1 MLLLCFCIVEIRKE
15 KSMKKYWH
23 KLSLLQKNVLLTVLV
38 ILTLVGS
45 MGALSFNMFQSS
57 MMSIFER
64 QSFETGDAVLNQLD
78 LEIVKDVA
86 KNPTAQRV
94 KKEKLTE
101 QLDKAIKDM
110 KSVGQTY
117 VTGAKLNDKAEL
129 QIVDLDTKLANTV
142 SVKPGEYYEQPTYW
156 MKTYDKVIQTKQA
169 QMTEVYEDE
178 LGFWITIL
186 EPVTDENKNIIAIVA
201 ADLEASIIPLTKKN
215 FMIQGLLFIIISLT
229 IAITIQIFISRNSLS
244 PLKDLQEGL
253 RKVGEGD
260 LSIKLNERS
269 DDIGITN
276 TYFNNTIKK
285 FNSIIDKV
293 RQTAEQVSTF
303 SQELSVSTKENSIA
317 FKEIASAITGLNL
330 GAHSHE
336 YVVQKCLGIVQEME
350 SKMKEIKGDAKQVGN
365 ALEDMDQH
373 SVEGKDLIK
382 KIVNQMKRIKYTVQD
397 VSSSIY
403 ALEVRSKEIHEILT
417 VITTIS
423 NQTNSLALNAST
435 ESSCAGEMGEEFSGV
450 ADEVRIL
457 AERTEASAR
466 DIAKLIG
473 ETQAEA
479 ERAVRSI
486 QKSSKE
492 VESGITLVQSSGA
505 FFEKISE
512 SAQSVTNQIKA
523 NSSNSR
529 DVLENSQSI
538 VQAVNELSH
547 IANTYECSSSNVEI
561 SMKEQEM
568 YVQDIA
574 ELANSLNWISQELQE
589 LIGGFKIK

>member
-1 MLLLCFCIVEIRKE
+1 
-15 KSMKKYWH
+15 MKKYWH

-78 LEIVKDVA
+78 LEIVRDVA
-86 KNPTAQRV
+86 KDPTAQRV

-101 QLDKAIKDM
+101 QLNKSIKDM

-117 VTGAKLNDKAEL
+117 VTGAKLNEKAEL
-129 QIVDLDTKLANTV
+129 QIVALDTELANTV

-178 LGFWITIL
+178 LGFWVTIL

-276 TYFNNTIKK
+276 IYFNNTIKK
-285 FNSIIDKV
+285 FNKIIDKV
-293 RQTAEQVSTF
+293 RETAEQVSTS

-350 SKMKEIKGDAKQVGN
+350 SKMKEIKGAAKQVGN
-365 ALEDMDQH
+365 ALEDMEQH

-382 KIVNQMKRIKYTVQD
+382 QIVNQMKRIQDTVQD
-397 VSSSIY
+397 VPSSIY
-403 ALEVRSKEIHEILT
+403 AFEARSKEIHEILT

-486 QKSSKE
+486 QKSLKE
-492 VESGITLVQSSGA
+492 VEVGITLVQSSGA

-523 NSSNSR
+523 TSNHSSEILTDN
-529 DVLENSQSI
+529 QTI
-538 VQAVNELSH
+538 VQFINELSH
-547 IANTYECSSSNVEI
+547 IANTYVNSSSNVET
-561 SMKEQEM
+561 SMKEQEL

-574 ELANSLNWISQELQE
+574 ELANSLNWLSQELQG
-589 LIGGFKIK
+589 LIGEFKSK

>member
-1 MLLLCFCIVEIRKE
+1 
-15 KSMKKYWH
+15 MKKYWH

-45 MGALSFNMFQSS
+45 MGALSFNMFQNS

-78 LEIVKDVA
+78 LEIVRDVA
-86 KNPTAQRV
+86 KDPTAQRV

-101 QLDKAIKDM
+101 QLDKSIKDM

-117 VTGAKLNDKAEL
+117 VTGAKLNDKAKL
-129 QIVDLDTKLANTV
+129 QIVALDTQLANTV

-178 LGFWITIL
+178 LGFWVTIL

-276 TYFNNTIKK
+276 IYFNNTIKK
-285 FNSIIDKV
+285 FNRIIDKV
-293 RQTAEQVSTF
+293 RQTAEQVLTS
-303 SQELSVSTKENSIA
+303 SQELSVSTKENSVA

-336 YVVQKCLGIVQEME
+336 YVVQKCLEIVQEME
-350 SKMKEIKGDAKQVGN
+350 SKMKEIKGAAKQVGN
-365 ALEDMDQH
+365 ALEDMEQH
-373 SVEGKDLIK
+373 SVEGKGLIK
-382 KIVNQMKRIKYTVQD
+382 QIVNQMKRNRDRVQE

-403 ALEVRSKEIHEILT
+403 ALELRSKEIHEILT

-492 VESGITLVQSSGA
+492 VEVGITLVQSSGA

-523 NSSNSR
+523 TSNHSSDILKDN
-529 DVLENSQSI
+529 QTI
-538 VQAVNELSH
+538 VQFVNELSH
-547 IANTYECSSSNVEI
+547 IANTYVNSSSNVET
-561 SMKEQEM
+561 SMKEQEL

-574 ELANSLNWISQELQE
+574 ELANSLNWLSQELQG
-589 LIGGFKIK
+589 LIGEFKSN

>member
-1 MLLLCFCIVEIRKE
+1 
-15 KSMKKYWH
+15 MKKYWH

-45 MGALSFNMFQSS
+45 MGALSFNMFQNS

-78 LEIVKDVA
+78 LEIVRDVA
-86 KNPTAQRV
+86 KDPTAQRV

-101 QLDKAIKDM
+101 QLDKSIKDM

-117 VTGAKLNDKAEL
+117 VTGAKLSEKAEL
-129 QIVDLDTKLANTV
+129 QIVALDTELANTV

-178 LGFWITIL
+178 LGFWVTIL

-201 ADLEASIIPLTKKN
+201 ADLEASIIPLTKKQ

-229 IAITIQIFISRNSLS
+229 IAITIQIFISRSSLS

-276 TYFNNTIKK
+276 IYFNNTIKK

-293 RQTAEQVSTF
+293 RQTAEQVSTS

-317 FKEIASAITGLNL
+317 FKEIASTITGLNL

-350 SKMKEIKGDAKQVGN
+350 SKMKEIKGAAKQVGN

-382 KIVNQMKRIKYTVQD
+382 QIVNQMKRIKDTVQD

-417 VITTIS
+417 VVTTIS

-479 ERAVRSI
+479 ERAVKSI

-523 NSSNSR
+523 NSNNSS
-529 DVLENSQSI
+529 DILKDNQTI
-538 VQAVNELSH
+538 VQFVNELSH
-547 IANTYECSSSNVEI
+547 IANTYVNSSSNVET
-561 SMKEQEM
+561 SMKEQEL

-574 ELANSLNWISQELQE
+574 ELANSLNWLSQELQG
-589 LIGGFKIK
+589 LIGEFKSK

>member
-1 MLLLCFCIVEIRKE
+1 
-15 KSMKKYWH
+15 MKKYWH

-45 MGALSFNMFQSS
+45 MGALSFNMFQNS

-78 LEIVKDVA
+78 LEIVRDVA
-86 KNPTAQRV
+86 KDPTAQRV

-101 QLDKAIKDM
+101 QLDKSIKDM

-117 VTGAKLNDKAEL
+117 VTGAKLNEKAEL
-129 QIVDLDTKLANTV
+129 QIVALDTELANTV

-178 LGFWITIL
+178 LGFWVTIL

-276 TYFNNTIKK
+276 IYFNNTIKK
-285 FNSIIDKV
+285 FNRIIDKV
-293 RQTAEQVSTF
+293 RQTAEQVLTS

-350 SKMKEIKGDAKQVGN
+350 SKMKEIKGAAKQVGN
-365 ALEDMDQH
+365 ALEDMEQH

-382 KIVNQMKRIKYTVQD
+382 QIVNQMKRIQDTVQD

-403 ALEVRSKEIHEILT
+403 AFEARSKEIHEILT

-492 VESGITLVQSSGA
+492 VELGITLVQSSGA

-523 NSSNSR
+523 TSNHSSDILKN
-529 DVLENSQSI
+529 NQTI
-538 VQAVNELSH
+538 VQFINELSH
-547 IANTYECSSSNVEI
+547 IANTYVNSSSNVET
-561 SMKEQEM
+561 SMKEQEL

-574 ELANSLNWISQELQE
+574 ELANSLNWLSQELQG
-589 LIGGFKIK
+589 LIGEFKNK

>member
-1 MLLLCFCIVEIRKE
+1 ME
-15 KSMKKYWH
+15 KYWH

-45 MGALSFNMFQSS
+45 MGALSFNMFQNS

-78 LEIVKDVA
+78 LEIVRDVA
-86 KNPTAQRV
+86 KDPTAQRV

-101 QLDKAIKDM
+101 QLDKSIKDM

-129 QIVDLDTKLANTV
+129 QIVALDTQLANTV
-142 SVKPGEYYEQPTYW
+142 SVKPGEYHEQPTYW
-156 MKTYDKVIQTKQA
+156 MKTYDKVMKTKQA

-178 LGFWITIL
+178 LGFWVTIL

-201 ADLEASIIPLTKKN
+201 ADLEASVIPLTKKD

-253 RKVGEGD
+253 REVGEGD

-276 TYFNNTIKK
+276 IYFNNTIKK
-285 FNSIIDKV
+285 FNRIIDKV
-293 RQTAEQVSTF
+293 RQTAEQVSTS

-336 YVVQKCLGIVQEME
+336 YVVQKCLGIVQKME
-350 SKMKEIKGDAKQVGN
+350 SKMQEIKGTAKQVGN
-365 ALEDMDQH
+365 DLEDMEQH

-382 KIVNQMKRIKYTVQD
+382 QIVNQMKRIKDTVQD

-403 ALEVRSKEIHEILT
+403 ALEARSKEIHEILT

-435 ESSCAGEMGEEFSGV
+435 EPSCAGEMGEEFSCV
-450 ADEVRIL
+450 AEEVRIL

-512 SAQSVTNQIKA
+512 SAQSVTNQIKVTS
-523 NSSNSR
+523 NHSSDILKDN
-529 DVLENSQSI
+529 QTI
-538 VQAVNELSH
+538 VQFVNELSH
-547 IANTYECSSSNVEI
+547 IANTYVNSSSNVKI
-561 SMKEQEM
+561 SMKEQEL

-574 ELANSLNWISQELQE
+574 ELANSLKWLSQELQE
-589 LIGGFKIK
+589 LIGGFKSK

>member
-1 MLLLCFCIVEIRKE
+1 
-15 KSMKKYWH
+15 MKKYWH

-45 MGALSFNMFQSS
+45 IGALSFNMFQSS
-57 MMSIFER
+57 IMSIFER

-86 KNPTAQRV
+86 KDPTAQRE

-117 VTGAKLNDKAEL
+117 VTGAKLNNKAEL
-129 QIVDLDTKLANTV
+129 QIVALDTKLANTV

-156 MKTYDKVIQTKQA
+156 MKAYDKVIQTKQA

-178 LGFWITIL
+178 LGFWVTIL

-201 ADLEASIIPLTKKN
+201 ADLDASIIPLTKKQ

-276 TYFNNTIKK
+276 IYFNNTIKK

-293 RQTAEQVSTF
+293 RQTAEQVSTS

-317 FKEIASAITGLNL
+317 FKEIASTITGLNL

-350 SKMKEIKGDAKQVGN
+350 SKMKEIKGAAKQVGN

-382 KIVNQMKRIKYTVQD
+382 QIVNQMKRIKDTVQD

-417 VITTIS
+417 VVTTIS

-479 ERAVRSI
+479 ERAVKSI

-492 VESGITLVQSSGA
+492 VESGITLVQNSGA

-523 NSSNSR
+523 NSNNSS
-529 DVLENSQSI
+529 DILKDNQTI
-538 VQAVNELSH
+538 VQFVNELSH
-547 IANTYECSSSNVEI
+547 IANTYVNSGSNVET
-561 SMKEQEM
+561 SMKEQEL

-574 ELANSLNWISQELQE
+574 ELANSLNWLSQELQG
-589 LIGGFKIK
+589 LIGEFKSK

>member
-1 MLLLCFCIVEIRKE
+1 
-15 KSMKKYWH
+15 MKKYWH

-45 MGALSFNMFQSS
+45 MGLLSFNMFQNS

-64 QSFETGDAVLNQLD
+64 QSFETGETIINQLD
-78 LEIVKDVA
+78 LEIVRDVA
-86 KNPTAQRV
+86 KDPTAQRV

-101 QLDKAIKDM
+101 QLDKSIKDM

-129 QIVDLDTKLANTV
+129 QIVALDTQLANTV

-178 LGFWITIL
+178 LGFWVTIL

-201 ADLEASIIPLTKKN
+201 ADLEASIIPLTKKH
-215 FMIQGLLFIIISLT
+215 FMIQGLLFIVISLT

-276 TYFNNTIKK
+276 IYFNNTIKK
-285 FNSIIDKV
+285 FNRIIDKV
-293 RQTAEQVSTF
+293 RRTAEQVSTS

-336 YVVQKCLGIVQEME
+336 YVVQKCLEIIQEME
-350 SKMKEIKGDAKQVGN
+350 SKMKEIKGAAKQVGN
-365 ALEDMDQH
+365 ALEDMEQH

-382 KIVNQMKRIKYTVQD
+382 QIVNQMKRIQDTVQD
-397 VSSSIY
+397 VPSSIY
-403 ALEVRSKEIHEILT
+403 AFEARSKEIYEILT

-435 ESSCAGEMGEEFSGV
+435 ESLCAGEMGEEISGV

-473 ETQAEA
+473 ETQGEA

-492 VESGITLVQSSGA
+492 VELGITLVQSSGA

-512 SAQSVTNQIKA
+512 SVQSVTNQIKA
-523 NSSNSR
+523 TSNHSSDILKN
-529 DVLENSQSI
+529 NQTI
-538 VQAVNELSH
+538 VQFINELSH
-547 IANTYECSSSNVEI
+547 IANTYVNSSSNVET
-561 SMKEQEM
+561 SMKEQEL

-574 ELANSLNWISQELQE
+574 ELANSLNWLSQELQGV
-589 LIGGFKIK
+589 IGEFKNK

>member
-1 MLLLCFCIVEIRKE
+1 
-15 KSMKKYWH
+15 MKKYWH

-45 MGALSFNMFQSS
+45 MGALSFNMFQNS

-78 LEIVKDVA
+78 LEIVRDLAKD
-86 KNPTAQRV
+86 PTAQRV

-101 QLDKAIKDM
+101 QLDKSIKDM

-117 VTGAKLNDKAEL
+117 VIGAKLNDKAEL
-129 QIVDLDTKLANTV
+129 QIVALDTELANTV

-178 LGFWITIL
+178 LGFWVTIL

-276 TYFNNTIKK
+276 SYFNNTIKK
-285 FNSIIDKV
+285 FNRIIDKV
-293 RQTAEQVSTF
+293 RQTAEQVLTS

-350 SKMKEIKGDAKQVGN
+350 SKMKEIKGAAKQVGN
-365 ALEDMDQH
+365 TLEDMEQH

-382 KIVNQMKRIKYTVQD
+382 QIVNQMKRIQDTVQD
-397 VSSSIY
+397 VPSSIY
-403 ALEVRSKEIHEILT
+403 AFEARSKEIHEILT

-450 ADEVRIL
+450 ADEVSIL

-492 VESGITLVQSSGA
+492 VELGITLVQSSGA

-523 NSSNSR
+523 TSNHSSDILKDN
-529 DVLENSQSI
+529 QTI
-538 VQAVNELSH
+538 VHFINELSH
-547 IANTYECSSSNVEI
+547 IANTYVNSSSNVET
-561 SMKEQEM
+561 SMKEQEL
-568 YVQDIA
+568 YVQEIA
-574 ELANSLNWISQELQE
+574 ELANSLNWLSQELQG
-589 LIGGFKIK
+589 LIGEFKSK

>member
-1 MLLLCFCIVEIRKE
+1 
-15 KSMKKYWH
+15 MKKYWH

>member
-1 MLLLCFCIVEIRKE
+1 
-15 KSMKKYWH
+15 MKKYWH

-45 MGALSFNMFQSS
+45 MGALSFNMFQNS

-78 LEIVKDVA
+78 LEIVRDVA
-86 KNPTAQRV
+86 KDSTAQRV

-101 QLDKAIKDM
+101 QLNKSIKDM

-117 VTGAKLNDKAEL
+117 VTGAKLNEKAEL
-129 QIVDLDTKLANTV
+129 QIVALDTELANTV

-178 LGFWITIL
+178 LGFWVTIL

-276 TYFNNTIKK
+276 IYFNNTIKK
-285 FNSIIDKV
+285 FNKIIDKV
-293 RQTAEQVSTF
+293 RETAEQVSTS

-350 SKMKEIKGDAKQVGN
+350 SKMKEIKGAAKQVGN
-365 ALEDMDQH
+365 ALEDMEQH

-382 KIVNQMKRIKYTVQD
+382 QIVNQMKRIQDTVQD

-403 ALEVRSKEIHEILT
+403 AFEARSKEIHEILT

-457 AERTEASAR
+457 AKRTEASAR

-492 VESGITLVQSSGA
+492 VELGITLVQSSGA
-505 FFEKISE
+505 FFEKILE

-523 NSSNSR
+523 TSNHSSDILKN
-529 DVLENSQSI
+529 NQTI
-538 VQAVNELSH
+538 VHFINELSN
-547 IANTYECSSSNVEI
+547 IANTYVNSSSNVET
-561 SMKEQEM
+561 SMKEQEL

-574 ELANSLNWISQELQE
+574 ELANSLNWLSQELQG
-589 LIGGFKIK
+589 LIGEFKNK

>member
-1 MLLLCFCIVEIRKE
+1 
-15 KSMKKYWH
+15 MKKYWH

-86 KNPTAQRV
+86 KDPTAQRV

-129 QIVDLDTKLANTV
+129 QIVALDTKLANTV
-142 SVKPGEYYEQPTYW
+142 SVKPGEDYEQPTYW

-178 LGFWITIL
+178 LGFWVTIL

-201 ADLEASIIPLTKKN
+201 ADLDASIIPLTKKQ

-276 TYFNNTIKK
+276 IYFNNTIKK

-293 RQTAEQVSTF
+293 RQTAEQVSTS

-350 SKMKEIKGDAKQVGN
+350 SKMKEIKGAAKQVGN

-382 KIVNQMKRIKYTVQD
+382 QIMNQMKRIKDTVQD

-403 ALEVRSKEIHEILT
+403 AVEVRSKEIHEILT

-523 NSSNSR
+523 NSNNSR

-538 VQAVNELSH
+538 VQIVNELSH

-574 ELANSLNWISQELQE
+574 ELANSLNWLSQELQE
-589 LIGGFKIK
+589 LIRGFKIK

>member
-1 MLLLCFCIVEIRKE
+1 
-15 KSMKKYWH
+15 MKKYWH

-45 MGALSFNMFQSS
+45 MGALSFNMFQNS

-78 LEIVKDVA
+78 LEIVRDVA
-86 KNPTAQRV
+86 KDPTAQRV

-101 QLDKAIKDM
+101 QLDKSIKDM

-117 VTGAKLNDKAEL
+117 VTGAKLNEKAEL
-129 QIVDLDTKLANTV
+129 QIVALDTELANTV

-178 LGFWITIL
+178 LGFWVTIL

-201 ADLEASIIPLTKKN
+201 ADLEASVIPLTKKD

-276 TYFNNTIKK
+276 IYFNNTIKK
-285 FNSIIDKV
+285 FNRIIDKV
-293 RQTAEQVSTF
+293 RQTAEQVSTS

-336 YVVQKCLGIVQEME
+336 YVVQKCLGIVQKME
-350 SKMKEIKGDAKQVGN
+350 SKMQEIKGAAKQVGN
-365 ALEDMDQH
+365 DLEDMEQH

-382 KIVNQMKRIKYTVQD
+382 QIVNQMKRIKDTVQD

-403 ALEVRSKEIHEILT
+403 ALEARSKEIHEILT

-435 ESSCAGEMGEEFSGV
+435 EPSCAGEMGEEFSCV
-450 ADEVRIL
+450 AEEVRIL

-466 DIAKLIG
+466 DIAKLIS

-512 SAQSVTNQIKA
+512 SAQSVTNQIQVTS
-523 NSSNSR
+523 NHSSDILKDN
-529 DVLENSQSI
+529 QTI
-538 VQAVNELSH
+538 VQFVNELSH
-547 IANTYECSSSNVEI
+547 IANTYVNSSSNVET
-561 SMKEQEM
+561 SMKEQEQ

-574 ELANSLNWISQELQE
+574 ELANSLKWLSQELQE
-589 LIGGFKIK
+589 LIGGFKSK

>member
-1 MLLLCFCIVEIRKE
+1 
-15 KSMKKYWH
+15 MKKYWH

-78 LEIVKDVA
+78 LEMVRDVA
-86 KNPTAQRV
+86 KDPTAQRV

-178 LGFWITIL
+178 LGFWVTIL

-276 TYFNNTIKK
+276 IYFNNTIKK
-285 FNSIIDKV
+285 FNRIIDKV
-293 RQTAEQVSTF
+293 RQTAEQVSTS

-317 FKEIASAITGLNL
+317 FKELASAITGLNL

-350 SKMKEIKGDAKQVGN
+350 SKMKEIKGVAKQVGN
-365 ALEDMDQH
+365 ALEDMEQH

-382 KIVNQMKRIKYTVQD
+382 QIVNQMKRIQDTVQD

-403 ALEVRSKEIHEILT
+403 AFEARSKEIHEILT

-457 AERTEASAR
+457 AKRTEASAR

-486 QKSSKE
+486 QESSKE
-492 VESGITLVQSSGA
+492 VELGITLVQSSGA

-523 NSSNSR
+523 TSNHSSDILKN
-529 DVLENSQSI
+529 NQTI
-538 VQAVNELSH
+538 VHFINELSN
-547 IANTYECSSSNVEI
+547 IANTYVNSSSNVET
-561 SMKEQEM
+561 SMKEQEL

-574 ELANSLNWISQELQE
+574 ELANSLNWLSQELQG
-589 LIGGFKIK
+589 LIGEFKNK

>member
-1 MLLLCFCIVEIRKE
+1 
-15 KSMKKYWH
+15 MKKYWH

-78 LEIVKDVA
+78 LEIVRDVA
-86 KNPTAQRV
+86 KDPTAQRV

-101 QLDKAIKDM
+101 QLNKSIKDM

-117 VTGAKLNDKAEL
+117 VTGAKLNEKAEL
-129 QIVDLDTKLANTV
+129 QIVALDTELANTV

-178 LGFWITIL
+178 LGFWVTIL

-260 LSIKLNERS
+260 LSIKLNGRS

-276 TYFNNTIKK
+276 IYFNNTIKK
-285 FNSIIDKV
+285 FNKIIDKV
-293 RQTAEQVSTF
+293 RETAEQVSTS

-350 SKMKEIKGDAKQVGN
+350 SKMKEIKGAAKQVGN
-365 ALEDMDQH
+365 ALEDMEQH

-382 KIVNQMKRIKYTVQD
+382 QIVNQMKRIQDTVQD
-397 VSSSIY
+397 VPSSIY
-403 ALEVRSKEIHEILT
+403 AFEARSKEIHEILT

-486 QKSSKE
+486 QKSLKE
-492 VESGITLVQSSGA
+492 VEVGITLVQSSGA

-523 NSSNSR
+523 TSNHSSEILTDN
-529 DVLENSQSI
+529 QTI
-538 VQAVNELSH
+538 VQFINELSH
-547 IANTYECSSSNVEI
+547 IANTYVNSSSNVET
-561 SMKEQEM
+561 SMKEQEL

-574 ELANSLNWISQELQE
+574 ELANSLNWLSQELQG
-589 LIGGFKIK
+589 LIGEFKSK

>member
-1 MLLLCFCIVEIRKE
+1 
-15 KSMKKYWH
+15 MKKYWH

-45 MGALSFNMFQSS
+45 MGALSFNMFENS

-78 LEIVKDVA
+78 LEMVRDVA
-86 KNPTAQRV
+86 KDPTAQRV

-178 LGFWITIL
+178 LGFWVTIL

-276 TYFNNTIKK
+276 IYFNNTIKK
-285 FNSIIDKV
+285 FNRIIDKV
-293 RQTAEQVSTF
+293 RQTAEQVSTS

-317 FKEIASAITGLNL
+317 FKELASAITGLNL

-350 SKMKEIKGDAKQVGN
+350 SKMKEIKGVAKQVGN
-365 ALEDMDQH
+365 ALEDMEQH

-382 KIVNQMKRIKYTVQD
+382 QIVNQMKRIQDTVQD

-403 ALEVRSKEIHEILT
+403 AFEARSKEIHEILT

-457 AERTEASAR
+457 AKRTEASAR

-486 QKSSKE
+486 QESSKE
-492 VESGITLVQSSGA
+492 VELGITLVQSSGA

-523 NSSNSR
+523 TSNHSSDILKN
-529 DVLENSQSI
+529 NQTI
-538 VQAVNELSH
+538 VHFINELSN
-547 IANTYECSSSNVEI
+547 IANTYVNSSSNVET
-561 SMKEQEM
+561 SMKEQEL

-574 ELANSLNWISQELQE
+574 ELANSLNWLSQELQG
-589 LIGGFKIK
+589 LIGEFKNK

>member
-1 MLLLCFCIVEIRKE
+1 
-15 KSMKKYWH
+15 MKKYWH

-45 MGALSFNMFQSS
+45 MGALSFNMFQNS

-64 QSFETGDAVLNQLD
+64 QSFETGETIINQLD
-78 LEIVKDVA
+78 LEIVRDVA
-86 KNPTAQRV
+86 KDPTAQRV

-101 QLDKAIKDM
+101 QLDKSIKDM

-129 QIVDLDTKLANTV
+129 QIVALDTQLANTV

-156 MKTYDKVIQTKQA
+156 MKTYDKVMKTKQA

-178 LGFWITIL
+178 LGFWVTIL

-276 TYFNNTIKK
+276 SYFNNTIKK
-285 FNSIIDKV
+285 FNRIIDKV
-293 RQTAEQVSTF
+293 RQTAEQVLTS
-303 SQELSVSTKENSIA
+303 SHELSVSTKENSIA

-350 SKMKEIKGDAKQVGN
+350 SKMKEIKGAAKQVGN
-365 ALEDMDQH
+365 ALEDMEQH

-382 KIVNQMKRIKYTVQD
+382 QIVNQMKRIQDTVQD
-397 VSSSIY
+397 IPSSIY
-403 ALEVRSKEIHEILT
+403 ALEARSKEIHEILT
-417 VITTIS
+417 AITTIS

-450 ADEVRIL
+450 ADEVSIL

-492 VESGITLVQSSGA
+492 VELGISLVQSSGA

-523 NSSNSR
+523 TSNHSSDILKDN
-529 DVLENSQSI
+529 QTI
-538 VQAVNELSH
+538 VHFINELSH
-547 IANTYECSSSNVEI
+547 IANTYVNSSSNVET
-561 SMKEQEM
+561 SMKEQEL
-568 YVQDIA
+568 YVQEIA
-574 ELANSLNWISQELQE
+574 ELANSLNWLSQELQG
-589 LIGGFKIK
+589 LIGEFKSK

>member
-1 MLLLCFCIVEIRKE
+1 
-15 KSMKKYWH
+15 MKKYWH

-45 MGALSFNMFQSS
+45 MGALSFNMFQNS

-78 LEIVKDVA
+78 LEIVRDLAKDL
-86 KNPTAQRV
+86 TAQRV
-94 KKEKLTE
+94 KKEKLTG
-101 QLDKAIKDM
+101 QLDKSIKDM

-129 QIVDLDTKLANTV
+129 QIVALDTQLANTV

-156 MKTYDKVIQTKQA
+156 MKTYDKVMKTKQA

-178 LGFWITIL
+178 LGFWVTIL

-201 ADLEASIIPLTKKN
+201 ADLDASIIPLTKKQ

-276 TYFNNTIKK
+276 IYFNNTIKK

-293 RQTAEQVSTF
+293 RQTAEQVSTS

-336 YVVQKCLGIVQEME
+336 YVVQKCLGIVQEIE
-350 SKMKEIKGDAKQVGN
+350 SKMKEIKGAAKQVGN

-382 KIVNQMKRIKYTVQD
+382 QIVNQMKRIKDTVQD
-397 VSSSIY
+397 VPSSIY
-403 ALEVRSKEIHEILT
+403 AFEARSKEIHEILT

-492 VESGITLVQSSGA
+492 VELGITLVQSSGA

-523 NSSNSR
+523 TSNHSSDILKDN
-529 DVLENSQSI
+529 QTI
-538 VQAVNELSH
+538 VQFINELSH
-547 IANTYECSSSNVEI
+547 IANTYVNSSSNVET
-561 SMKEQEM
+561 SMKEQEL

-574 ELANSLNWISQELQE
+574 ELANSLNWLSQELQG
-589 LIGGFKIK
+589 LIGEFKSK

>member
-1 MLLLCFCIVEIRKE
+1 
-15 KSMKKYWH
+15 MKKYWH

-86 KNPTAQRV
+86 KDPTAQRV

-129 QIVDLDTKLANTV
+129 QIVALDTKLANTV
-142 SVKPGEYYEQPTYW
+142 SVKPGEDYEQPTYW

-178 LGFWITIL
+178 LGFWVTIL

-201 ADLEASIIPLTKKN
+201 ADLDASIIPLTKKQ

-276 TYFNNTIKK
+276 IYFNNTIKK

-293 RQTAEQVSTF
+293 RQTAEQVSTS

-350 SKMKEIKGDAKQVGN
+350 SKMKEIKGAAKQVGN
-365 ALEDMDQH
+365 ALEDMDRH

-382 KIVNQMKRIKYTVQD
+382 QIVNQMKRIKDTVQD

-403 ALEVRSKEIHEILT
+403 AVEVRSKEIHEILT

-523 NSSNSR
+523 NSSNLR

-538 VQAVNELSH
+538 VQIVNELSH

-574 ELANSLNWISQELQE
+574 EMANSLKWLSQELQE

>member
-1 MLLLCFCIVEIRKE
+1 
-15 KSMKKYWH
+15 
-23 KLSLLQKNVLLTVLV
+23 
-38 ILTLVGS
+38 
-45 MGALSFNMFQSS
+45 MFQNS

-78 LEIVKDVA
+78 LEIVRDVA
-86 KNPTAQRV
+86 KDPTAQRV

-101 QLDKAIKDM
+101 QLDKSIKDM

-117 VTGAKLNDKAEL
+117 VTGAKLNEKAEL
-129 QIVDLDTKLANTV
+129 QIVALDTELANTV

-178 LGFWITIL
+178 LGFWVTIL

-276 TYFNNTIKK
+276 IYFNNTIKK
-285 FNSIIDKV
+285 FNRIIDKV
-293 RQTAEQVSTF
+293 RQTAEQVLTS

-350 SKMKEIKGDAKQVGN
+350 SKMKEIKGAAKQVGN
-365 ALEDMDQH
+365 ALEDMEQH

-382 KIVNQMKRIKYTVQD
+382 QIMNQMKRIQDTVQD

-403 ALEVRSKEIHEILT
+403 AFEARSKEIHEILT

-457 AERTEASAR
+457 AKRTEASAR

-492 VESGITLVQSSGA
+492 VELGITLVQSSGA

-523 NSSNSR
+523 TSNHSSDILKN
-529 DVLENSQSI
+529 NQTI
-538 VQAVNELSH
+538 VQFINELSH
-547 IANTYECSSSNVEI
+547 IANTYVNSSSNVET
-561 SMKEQEM
+561 SMKEQEL

-574 ELANSLNWISQELQE
+574 ELANSLNWLSQELQG
-589 LIGGFKIK
+589 LIGEFKNK

>member
-1 MLLLCFCIVEIRKE
+1 
-15 KSMKKYWH
+15 MKKYWH

-38 ILTLVGS
+38 ILTLVVS
-45 MGALSFNMFQSS
+45 MGALSFNMFQNS

-78 LEIVKDVA
+78 LEIVRDVA
-86 KNPTAQRV
+86 KDPTAQRV

-101 QLDKAIKDM
+101 QLNKSIKDM

-117 VTGAKLNDKAEL
+117 VTGAKLNEKAEL
-129 QIVDLDTKLANTV
+129 QIVALDTELANTV

-178 LGFWITIL
+178 LGFWVTIL

-276 TYFNNTIKK
+276 IYFNNTIKK
-285 FNSIIDKV
+285 FNKILDKV
-293 RQTAEQVSTF
+293 RETAEQVSTS

-350 SKMKEIKGDAKQVGN
+350 SKMKAIKGAAKQVGN
-365 ALEDMDQH
+365 ALEDMEQH

-382 KIVNQMKRIKYTVQD
+382 QIMNQMKRIQDTVQD

-403 ALEVRSKEIHEILT
+403 AFEARSKEIHEILT

-435 ESSCAGEMGEEFSGV
+435 ESSCAGEMGEEFLGV
-450 ADEVRIL
+450 ADEVHIL

-492 VESGITLVQSSGA
+492 VEVGITLVQSSGA

-523 NSSNSR
+523 TSNHSSEILTDN
-529 DVLENSQSI
+529 QTI
-538 VQAVNELSH
+538 VQFINELSH
-547 IANTYECSSSNVEI
+547 IANTYVNSSSNVET
-561 SMKEQEM
+561 SMKEQEL

-574 ELANSLNWISQELQE
+574 ELANSLNWLSQELQG
-589 LIGGFKIK
+589 LIGEFKSK

>member
-1 MLLLCFCIVEIRKE
+1 
-15 KSMKKYWH
+15 MKKYWH

-45 MGALSFNMFQSS
+45 MGALSFNMFQNS

-78 LEIVKDVA
+78 LEMVRDVA
-86 KNPTAQRV
+86 KDPTAQRV

-101 QLDKAIKDM
+101 QLDKSIKDM

-129 QIVDLDTKLANTV
+129 QIVALDTELANTV

-178 LGFWITIL
+178 LGFWVTIL

-276 TYFNNTIKK
+276 IYFNNTIKK
-285 FNSIIDKV
+285 FNKIIDKV
-293 RQTAEQVSTF
+293 RETAEQVSTS

-317 FKEIASAITGLNL
+317 FKEIANAITGLNL

-350 SKMKEIKGDAKQVGN
+350 SKMKEIKGAAKQVGN
-365 ALEDMDQH
+365 ALEDMEQH

-382 KIVNQMKRIKYTVQD
+382 QIVNQMKRIQDTVQD

-403 ALEVRSKEIHEILT
+403 AFEARSKEIHEILT

-457 AERTEASAR
+457 AKRTEASAR

-492 VESGITLVQSSGA
+492 VELGITLVQSSGA
-505 FFEKISE
+505 FFEKILE

-523 NSSNSR
+523 TSNHSSDILKN
-529 DVLENSQSI
+529 NQTI
-538 VQAVNELSH
+538 VHFINELSN
-547 IANTYECSSSNVEI
+547 IANTYVNSSSNVET
-561 SMKEQEM
+561 SMKEQEL

-574 ELANSLNWISQELQE
+574 ELANSLNWLSQELQG
-589 LIGGFKIK
+589 LIGEFKNK

>member
-1 MLLLCFCIVEIRKE
+1 
-15 KSMKKYWH
+15 MKKYWH

-45 MGALSFNMFQSS
+45 MGALSFNMFQNS

-78 LEIVKDVA
+78 LEIVRDVA
-86 KNPTAQRV
+86 KDPTAQRV

-101 QLDKAIKDM
+101 QLDKSIKDM

-117 VTGAKLNDKAEL
+117 VTGAKLNEKAEL
-129 QIVDLDTKLANTV
+129 QIVALDTELANTV

-178 LGFWITIL
+178 LGFWVTIL

-201 ADLEASIIPLTKKN
+201 GDLEASIIPHTKKN

-276 TYFNNTIKK
+276 IYFNNTIKK
-285 FNSIIDKV
+285 FNRIIDKV
-293 RQTAEQVSTF
+293 RQTAEQVLTS

-350 SKMKEIKGDAKQVGN
+350 SKMKEIKGAAKQVGN
-365 ALEDMDQH
+365 TLEDMEQH
-373 SVEGKDLIK
+373 SVEGKGLIK
-382 KIVNQMKRIKYTVQD
+382 QIVNQMKRNRDRVQE

-492 VESGITLVQSSGA
+492 VELGITLVQSSGA
-505 FFEKISE
+505 FFEQISE

-523 NSSNSR
+523 TSNHSSDILKN
-529 DVLENSQSI
+529 NQTI
-538 VQAVNELSH
+538 VQFINELSH
-547 IANTYECSSSNVEI
+547 IANTYVNSSSNVET
-561 SMKEQEM
+561 SMKEQEL

-574 ELANSLNWISQELQE
+574 ELANSLNWLSQELQG
-589 LIGGFKIK
+589 LIGEFKSK

>member
-1 MLLLCFCIVEIRKE
+1 
-15 KSMKKYWH
+15 MKKYWH

-45 MGALSFNMFQSS
+45 MGALSFNMFQNS

-78 LEIVKDVA
+78 LEIVRDVA
-86 KNPTAQRV
+86 KDPTAQRV

-101 QLDKAIKDM
+101 QLNKSIKDM

-117 VTGAKLNDKAEL
+117 VTGAKLNEKAEL
-129 QIVDLDTKLANTV
+129 QIVALDTELANTV

-178 LGFWITIL
+178 LGFWVTIL

-276 TYFNNTIKK
+276 IYFNNTIKK
-285 FNSIIDKV
+285 FNKIIDKV
-293 RQTAEQVSTF
+293 RETAEQVSTS

-350 SKMKEIKGDAKQVGN
+350 SKMKEIKGAAKQVGN
-365 ALEDMDQH
+365 ALEDMEQH

-382 KIVNQMKRIKYTVQD
+382 QIVNQMKRIQDTVQD

-403 ALEVRSKEIHEILT
+403 AFEARSKEIHEILT

-450 ADEVRIL
+450 ADEVHIL

-473 ETQAEA
+473 ETQDEA

-492 VESGITLVQSSGA
+492 VEVGITLVQSSGA

-523 NSSNSR
+523 TSNHSSEILTDN
-529 DVLENSQSI
+529 QTI
-538 VQAVNELSH
+538 VQFINELSH
-547 IANTYECSSSNVEI
+547 IANTYVNSSSNVET
-561 SMKEQEM
+561 SMKEQEL

-574 ELANSLNWISQELQE
+574 ELANSLNWLSQELQG
-589 LIGGFKIK
+589 LIGEFKSK

>member
-1 MLLLCFCIVEIRKE
+1 M

-45 MGALSFNMFQSS
+45 MGALSFNMFQNS

-78 LEIVKDVA
+78 LEIVRDVA
-86 KNPTAQRV
+86 KDPTAQRV

-101 QLDKAIKDM
+101 QLDKSIKDM

-129 QIVDLDTKLANTV
+129 QIVALDTELANTV

-178 LGFWITIL
+178 LGFWVTIL

-276 TYFNNTIKK
+276 IYFNNTIKK
-285 FNSIIDKV
+285 FNRIIDKV
-293 RQTAEQVSTF
+293 RQTAEQVSTS

-330 GAHSHE
+330 GVHSHE

-350 SKMKEIKGDAKQVGN
+350 SKMKEIKGAAKQVGN
-365 ALEDMDQH
+365 ALEDMKQN

-382 KIVNQMKRIKYTVQD
+382 QIVNQMKRIQDTVQD
-397 VSSSIY
+397 VPSSIY
-403 ALEVRSKEIHEILT
+403 AFEARSKEIHEILT

-435 ESSCAGEMGEEFSGV
+435 ESSCAGEMGEEFSDV
-450 ADEVRIL
+450 TDEVRIL

-473 ETQAEA
+473 EIQAEA

-492 VESGITLVQSSGA
+492 VELGITLVQSSGA

-523 NSSNSR
+523 TSNHSSDILKN
-529 DVLENSQSI
+529 NQTI
-538 VQAVNELSH
+538 VQFINELSH
-547 IANTYECSSSNVEI
+547 IANTYVNSSSNVEK
-561 SMKEQEM
+561 SMKEQEL

-574 ELANSLNWISQELQE
+574 ELANSLNWLSQELQG
-589 LIGGFKIK
+589 LIGEFKSK

>member
-1 MLLLCFCIVEIRKE
+1 
-15 KSMKKYWH
+15 MKKYWH

-45 MGALSFNMFQSS
+45 MGALSFNMFQNS

-64 QSFETGDAVLNQLD
+64 QSFETGAAVLNQLD
-78 LEIVKDVA
+78 LEIVRDVA
-86 KNPTAQRV
+86 KDPTAQRV

-101 QLDKAIKDM
+101 QLDKSIKDM

-129 QIVDLDTKLANTV
+129 QIVALDTELANTV

-178 LGFWITIL
+178 LGFWVTIL
-186 EPVTDENKNIIAIVA
+186 EPVTDENKNIISIVA
-201 ADLEASIIPLTKKN
+201 ADLEASIIPHTKKN

-229 IAITIQIFISRNSLS
+229 IAITIQIFISQNSLS

-276 TYFNNTIKK
+276 IYFNNTIKK
-285 FNSIIDKV
+285 FNRIIDKV
-293 RQTAEQVSTF
+293 RQTAEQVLTS

-336 YVVQKCLGIVQEME
+336 YVVQKCLEIVQEME
-350 SKMKEIKGDAKQVGN
+350 SKMKEIKGAAKQVGN
-365 ALEDMDQH
+365 ALEDMEQH
-373 SVEGKDLIK
+373 SVEGKGLIK
-382 KIVNQMKRIKYTVQD
+382 QIVNQMKRNRDRVQE

-492 VESGITLVQSSGA
+492 VEVGITLVQSSGA

-523 NSSNSR
+523 TSNHSSDILKDN
-529 DVLENSQSI
+529 QTI
-538 VQAVNELSH
+538 VQFVNELSH
-547 IANTYECSSSNVEI
+547 IANTYVNSSSNVET
-561 SMKEQEM
+561 SMKEQEL

-574 ELANSLNWISQELQE
+574 ELANSLNWLSQELQG
-589 LIGGFKIK
+589 LIGEFKSN

>member
-1 MLLLCFCIVEIRKE
+1 
-15 KSMKKYWH
+15 MKKYWH

-45 MGALSFNMFQSS
+45 MGALSFNMFQNS

-78 LEIVKDVA
+78 LEIVRDVA
-86 KNPTAQRV
+86 KDPTAQRV

-101 QLDKAIKDM
+101 QLDKSIKDM

-117 VTGAKLNDKAEL
+117 VTGAKLNEKAEL
-129 QIVDLDTKLANTV
+129 QIVALDTELANTV

-178 LGFWITIL
+178 LGFWVTIL

-201 ADLEASIIPLTKKN
+201 GDLEASIIPHTKKN

-276 TYFNNTIKK
+276 IYFNNTIKK
-285 FNSIIDKV
+285 FNRIIDKV
-293 RQTAEQVSTF
+293 RQTAEQVLIS
-303 SQELSVSTKENSIA
+303 SQELSVSTKENSRA

-336 YVVQKCLGIVQEME
+336 YVAQKCLGIVQEME
-350 SKMKEIKGDAKQVGN
+350 SKMKEIKAAAKQVGN
-365 ALEDMDQH
+365 ALEDMEQH

-382 KIVNQMKRIKYTVQD
+382 QIVNQMKRIHDTVQD
-397 VSSSIY
+397 VPSSIY
-403 ALEVRSKEIHEILT
+403 AFEARSKEIHEILT

-457 AERTEASAR
+457 AERTEASSR

-492 VESGITLVQSSGA
+492 VELGITLVQSSGA

-523 NSSNSR
+523 TSNHSSDILKDN
-529 DVLENSQSI
+529 QTI
-538 VQAVNELSH
+538 VQFVNELSH
-547 IANTYECSSSNVEI
+547 IANTYVNNSSNVET
-561 SMKEQEM
+561 SMKEQEL

-574 ELANSLNWISQELQE
+574 ELANSLKWLSQELQE
-589 LIGGFKIK
+589 LIGEFKSK

>member
-1 MLLLCFCIVEIRKE
+1 
-15 KSMKKYWH
+15 MKKYWH

-45 MGALSFNMFQSS
+45 MGALSFNMFQNS

-64 QSFETGDAVLNQLD
+64 QSFETGETIINQLD
-78 LEIVKDVA
+78 LEIVRDVA
-86 KNPTAQRV
+86 KDPTAQRV

-101 QLDKAIKDM
+101 QLDKSIKDM

-129 QIVDLDTKLANTV
+129 QIVALDTQLANTV

-156 MKTYDKVIQTKQA
+156 MKTYDKVMKTKQA

-178 LGFWITIL
+178 LGFWVTIL

-215 FMIQGLLFIIISLT
+215 FMIQGLLFIVISLT

-276 TYFNNTIKK
+276 IYFNNTIKK
-285 FNSIIDKV
+285 FNRIIDKV
-293 RQTAEQVSTF
+293 RRTAEQVLTS

-350 SKMKEIKGDAKQVGN
+350 SKMKEIKGASKQVGN
-365 ALEDMDQH
+365 ALEDMEQH

-382 KIVNQMKRIKYTVQD
+382 QTVNQMKRIQDTVQD
-397 VSSSIY
+397 VPSSIY
-403 ALEVRSKEIHEILT
+403 ALEARSKEIYEILT
-417 VITTIS
+417 AITIIS

-450 ADEVRIL
+450 ADEVSIL

-473 ETQAEA
+473 EIQAEA

-523 NSSNSR
+523 TSNHSSDILKDN
-529 DVLENSQSI
+529 QTI
-538 VQAVNELSH
+538 VQFVNELSH
-547 IANTYECSSSNVEI
+547 IANTYVNNSSNVET
-561 SMKEQEM
+561 SMKKQEL

-574 ELANSLNWISQELQE
+574 ELANSLNWLSQELQG
-589 LIGGFKIK
+589 LIGEFKSK

>member
-1 MLLLCFCIVEIRKE
+1 
-15 KSMKKYWH
+15 MKKYWH

-45 MGALSFNMFQSS
+45 MGALSFNMFQNS

-78 LEIVKDVA
+78 LEIVRDVA
-86 KNPTAQRV
+86 KDPTAQRV

-101 QLDKAIKDM
+101 QLDKSIKDM

-117 VTGAKLNDKAEL
+117 VTGAKLNEKAEL
-129 QIVDLDTKLANTV
+129 QIVALDTELANTV

-156 MKTYDKVIQTKQA
+156 MKTYDKVIQTKEA

-178 LGFWITIL
+178 LGFWVTIL

-201 ADLEASIIPLTKKN
+201 ADLEASVIPLTKKN

-276 TYFNNTIKK
+276 IYFNNTIKK
-285 FNSIIDKV
+285 FNRIIDKV
-293 RQTAEQVSTF
+293 RQTAEQVSTS

-350 SKMKEIKGDAKQVGN
+350 SKMKEIKGVAKQVGN
-365 ALEDMDQH
+365 ALEDMEQH

-382 KIVNQMKRIKYTVQD
+382 QIVNQMKRIQDTVQD

-403 ALEVRSKEIHEILT
+403 AFEARSKEIHEILT

-423 NQTNSLALNAST
+423 NQTNSLALNTST

-457 AERTEASAR
+457 AKRTEASAR

-486 QKSSKE
+486 QESSKE
-492 VESGITLVQSSGA
+492 VELGITLVQSSGA

-523 NSSNSR
+523 TSNHSSDILKN
-529 DVLENSQSI
+529 NQTI
-538 VQAVNELSH
+538 VHFINELSN
-547 IANTYECSSSNVEI
+547 IANTYVNSSSNVET
-561 SMKEQEM
+561 SMKEQEL

-574 ELANSLNWISQELQE
+574 ELANSLNWLSQELQG
-589 LIGGFKIK
+589 LIGEFKNK

>member
-1 MLLLCFCIVEIRKE
+1 
-15 KSMKKYWH
+15 MKKYWH
-23 KLSLLQKNVLLTVLV
+23 KLSLLQKNVLLTVLL

-45 MGALSFNMFQSS
+45 MGALSFNMFQNS

-78 LEIVKDVA
+78 LEIVRDVA
-86 KNPTAQRV
+86 KDPTAQRV
-94 KKEKLTE
+94 KKEKLAE
-101 QLDKAIKDM
+101 QLDKSIKDM

-117 VTGAKLNDKAEL
+117 VTGAKLSEKAEL
-129 QIVDLDTKLANTV
+129 QIVALDTELANTV

-178 LGFWITIL
+178 LGFWVTIL

-201 ADLEASIIPLTKKN
+201 ADLDASIIPLTKKQ

-276 TYFNNTIKK
+276 IYFNNTIKK

-293 RQTAEQVSTF
+293 RQTAEQVSTS

-350 SKMKEIKGDAKQVGN
+350 SKMKEIKGAAKQVGN

-382 KIVNQMKRIKYTVQD
+382 QIVNQMKRIKDTVQD

-403 ALEVRSKEIHEILT
+403 AVEVRSKEIHEILT

-538 VQAVNELSH
+538 VQVVNELSH

-574 ELANSLNWISQELQE
+574 ELANSLNWLSQELQE

>member
-1 MLLLCFCIVEIRKE
+1 
-15 KSMKKYWH
+15 MKKYWH

-45 MGALSFNMFQSS
+45 MGALSFNMFQNS

-64 QSFETGDAVLNQLD
+64 QSFETGETIINQLD
-78 LEIVKDVA
+78 LEIVRGVA
-86 KNPTAQRV
+86 KDPTAQRV

-101 QLDKAIKDM
+101 RLDKSIKDM

-129 QIVDLDTKLANTV
+129 QIVALDTQLANTV

-156 MKTYDKVIQTKQA
+156 MKTYDKVMKTKQA

-178 LGFWITIL
+178 LGFWVTIL

-201 ADLEASIIPLTKKN
+201 ADLDASIIPLTKKQ

-260 LSIKLNERS
+260 LSIKLNEKS

-276 TYFNNTIKK
+276 IYFNNTIKK

-293 RQTAEQVSTF
+293 RQTAEQVSTS

-336 YVVQKCLGIVQEME
+336 YVVQKCLGIVQEIE
-350 SKMKEIKGDAKQVGN
+350 SKMKEIKGAAKQVGN

-382 KIVNQMKRIKYTVQD
+382 QIVHQMKRIKYTVQD
-397 VSSSIY
+397 VPSSIY
-403 ALEVRSKEIHEILT
+403 AFEARSKEIHEILT

-479 ERAVRSI
+479 ERAVKSI

-492 VESGITLVQSSGA
+492 VELGITLVQSSGA

-523 NSSNSR
+523 TSNHSSDILKDN
-529 DVLENSQSI
+529 QTI
-538 VQAVNELSH
+538 VQFINELSH
-547 IANTYECSSSNVEI
+547 IANTYVNSSSNVET
-561 SMKEQEM
+561 SMKEQEL

-574 ELANSLNWISQELQE
+574 ELANSLNWLSQELQG
-589 LIGGFKIK
+589 LIGEFKSK

>member
-1 MLLLCFCIVEIRKE
+1 
-15 KSMKKYWH
+15 MKKYWH

-45 MGALSFNMFQSS
+45 MGALSFNMFQNS

-78 LEIVKDVA
+78 LEIVRDVA
-86 KNPTAQRV
+86 KDPTAQRV

-101 QLDKAIKDM
+101 QLDKSIKDM

-117 VTGAKLNDKAEL
+117 VTGAKLNEKAEL
-129 QIVDLDTKLANTV
+129 QIVALDTELANTV

-178 LGFWITIL
+178 LGFWVTIL

-276 TYFNNTIKK
+276 IYFNNTIKK
-285 FNSIIDKV
+285 FNRIIDKV
-293 RQTAEQVSTF
+293 RQTAEQVLTS

-336 YVVQKCLGIVQEME
+336 YVVQKCLEIVQEME
-350 SKMKEIKGDAKQVGN
+350 SKMKEIKGAAKQVGN
-365 ALEDMDQH
+365 ALEDMEQH

-382 KIVNQMKRIKYTVQD
+382 QIVNQMKRIQDTVQD
-397 VSSSIY
+397 VPSSIY
-403 ALEVRSKEIHEILT
+403 AFEARSKEIHEILT

-492 VESGITLVQSSGA
+492 VEVGITLVQSSGA

-523 NSSNSR
+523 TSNHSSEILTDN
-529 DVLENSQSI
+529 QTI
-538 VQAVNELSH
+538 VQFINELSH
-547 IANTYECSSSNVEI
+547 IANTYVNSSSNVET
-561 SMKEQEM
+561 SMKEQEL

-574 ELANSLNWISQELQE
+574 ELANSLNWLSQELQG
-589 LIGGFKIK
+589 LIGEFKSK

>member
-1 MLLLCFCIVEIRKE
+1 
-15 KSMKKYWH
+15 MKKYWH

-45 MGALSFNMFQSS
+45 MGALSFNMFQNS

-64 QSFETGDAVLNQLD
+64 QSFETGDVVLNQLD
-78 LEIVKDVA
+78 LEIVRDVA
-86 KNPTAQRV
+86 KDPTAQRV

-101 QLDKAIKDM
+101 QLDKSIKDM

-129 QIVDLDTKLANTV
+129 QIVALDTQLANTV
-142 SVKPGEYYEQPTYW
+142 SVKPGEYHEQPTYW

-178 LGFWITIL
+178 LGFWVTIL

-276 TYFNNTIKK
+276 IYFNNTIKK
-285 FNSIIDKV
+285 FNRIIDKV
-293 RQTAEQVSTF
+293 RQTAEQVSTS

-336 YVVQKCLGIVQEME
+336 YVVQKCLEIVQEME
-350 SKMKEIKGDAKQVGN
+350 SKMKEIKGAAKQVGN
-365 ALEDMDQH
+365 ALEDMEQH

-382 KIVNQMKRIKYTVQD
+382 QIVNQMKRIQDTVQD
-397 VSSSIY
+397 VPSSIY
-403 ALEVRSKEIHEILT
+403 AFEVRSKEIHEILT

-423 NQTNSLALNAST
+423 NQINSLALNAST

-492 VESGITLVQSSGA
+492 VELGITLVQSSGA

-523 NSSNSR
+523 TSNHSSDILKN
-529 DVLENSQSI
+529 NQTI
-538 VQAVNELSH
+538 VQFINELSH
-547 IANTYECSSSNVEI
+547 IANTYVNSSSNVET
-561 SMKEQEM
+561 SMKEQEL

-574 ELANSLNWISQELQE
+574 ELANSLNWLSQELQG
-589 LIGGFKIK
+589 LIGEFKSK

>member
-1 MLLLCFCIVEIRKE
+1 
-15 KSMKKYWH
+15 MKKYWH

-45 MGALSFNMFQSS
+45 MGLLSFNMFQNS

-78 LEIVKDVA
+78 LEIVRDVA
-86 KNPTAQRV
+86 KDPTAQRV

-101 QLDKAIKDM
+101 QLDKSIKDM

-129 QIVDLDTKLANTV
+129 QIVALDTELANTV

-178 LGFWITIL
+178 LGFWVTIL

-201 ADLEASIIPLTKKN
+201 ADLDASIIPLTKKQ

-276 TYFNNTIKK
+276 IYFNNTIKK
-285 FNSIIDKV
+285 FNRIIDKV
-293 RQTAEQVSTF
+293 RQTAEQVLTS
-303 SQELSVSTKENSIA
+303 SQELSVSTKEYSIA

-336 YVVQKCLGIVQEME
+336 YVVQKCLEIVQEME
-350 SKMKEIKGDAKQVGN
+350 SKMKEIKGAAKQVGN
-365 ALEDMDQH
+365 ALEDMEQH

-382 KIVNQMKRIKYTVQD
+382 QIVNQMKRIQDTVQD
-397 VSSSIY
+397 VPSSIY
-403 ALEVRSKEIHEILT
+403 AFEARSKEIHEILT

-492 VESGITLVQSSGA
+492 VELGITLVQSSGA

-523 NSSNSR
+523 TSNHSSDILKN
-529 DVLENSQSI
+529 NQTI
-538 VQAVNELSH
+538 VQFINELSH
-547 IANTYECSSSNVEI
+547 IANTYVNSSSNVET
-561 SMKEQEM
+561 SMKEQEL

-574 ELANSLNWISQELQE
+574 ELANSLNWLSQELQG
-589 LIGGFKIK
+589 LIGEFKSK

>member
-1 MLLLCFCIVEIRKE
+1 
-15 KSMKKYWH
+15 MKKYWH

-45 MGALSFNMFQSS
+45 MGALSFNMFQNS

-78 LEIVKDVA
+78 LEIVRDVA
-86 KNPTAQRV
+86 KDPTAQRV

-101 QLDKAIKDM
+101 QLDKSIKDM

-117 VTGAKLNDKAEL
+117 VTGAKLSEKAEL
-129 QIVDLDTKLANTV
+129 QIVALDTELANTV

-178 LGFWITIL
+178 LGFWVTIL

-201 ADLEASIIPLTKKN
+201 ADLEASIIPLTKKQ

-229 IAITIQIFISRNSLS
+229 IAITIQIFISRSSLS

-276 TYFNNTIKK
+276 IYFNNTIKK

-293 RQTAEQVSTF
+293 RQTAEQVSTS

-350 SKMKEIKGDAKQVGN
+350 SKMKEIKGAAKQVGN
-365 ALEDMDQH
+365 ALENMDQH
-373 SVEGKDLIK
+373 SAKGKDLIK
-382 KIVNQMKRIKYTVQD
+382 QIVNQMKRMKDTVQD

-403 ALEVRSKEIHEILT
+403 ALEAQSKEIHEILT

-423 NQTNSLALNAST
+423 NQTHSLALNAST

-457 AERTEASAR
+457 AKRTEASAR

-523 NSSNSR
+523 NSNNSS
-529 DVLENSQSI
+529 DILKDNQTI
-538 VQAVNELSH
+538 VQFVNELSH
-547 IANTYECSSSNVEI
+547 IVNTYVNSSSNVEK
-561 SMKEQEM
+561 SMKEQEL
-568 YVQDIA
+568 YLQDIA
-574 ELANSLNWISQELQE
+574 ELANSLNWLSQELQG
-589 LIGGFKIK
+589 LIGEFKSK

>member
-1 MLLLCFCIVEIRKE
+1 
-15 KSMKKYWH
+15 MKKYWH

-38 ILTLVGS
+38 ILTLVVS
-45 MGALSFNMFQSS
+45 MGALSFNMFQNS

-78 LEIVKDVA
+78 LEIVRDVA
-86 KNPTAQRV
+86 KDPTAQRV

-101 QLDKAIKDM
+101 QLNKSIKDM

-117 VTGAKLNDKAEL
+117 VTGAKLNEKAEL
-129 QIVDLDTKLANTV
+129 QIVALDTELANTV

-178 LGFWITIL
+178 LGFWVTIL

-276 TYFNNTIKK
+276 IYFNNTIKK
-285 FNSIIDKV
+285 FNKILDKV
-293 RQTAEQVSTF
+293 RETAEQVSTS

-350 SKMKEIKGDAKQVGN
+350 SKMKAIKGAAKQVGN
-365 ALEDMDQH
+365 ALEDMEQH

-382 KIVNQMKRIKYTVQD
+382 QIVNQMKRIQDTVQD

-403 ALEVRSKEIHEILT
+403 AFEARSKEIHEILT

-435 ESSCAGEMGEEFSGV
+435 ESSCAGEMGEEFLGV
-450 ADEVRIL
+450 ADEVHIL

-492 VESGITLVQSSGA
+492 VEVGITLVQSSGA

-523 NSSNSR
+523 TSNHSSEILTDN
-529 DVLENSQSI
+529 QTI
-538 VQAVNELSH
+538 VQFINELSH
-547 IANTYECSSSNVEI
+547 IANTYVNSSSNVET
-561 SMKEQEM
+561 SMKEQEL

-574 ELANSLNWISQELQE
+574 ELANSLNWLSQELQG
-589 LIGGFKIK
+589 LIGEFKSK

>member
-1 MLLLCFCIVEIRKE
+1 
-15 KSMKKYWH
+15 MKKYWH

-45 MGALSFNMFQSS
+45 MGALSFNMFQNS

-78 LEIVKDVA
+78 LEIVRDVA
-86 KNPTAQRV
+86 KDPTAQRV

-129 QIVDLDTKLANTV
+129 QIVALDTKLANTV
-142 SVKPGEYYEQPTYW
+142 SIKPGEYYEQPNYW
-156 MKTYDKVIQTKQA
+156 MKTYDEVMKTKQA

-178 LGFWITIL
+178 LGFWVTIL

-276 TYFNNTIKK
+276 IYFNNTIKK
-285 FNSIIDKV
+285 FNRIIDKV
-293 RQTAEQVSTF
+293 RQTAEQVLTS
-303 SQELSVSTKENSIA
+303 SQELSVSTKENSVA

-336 YVVQKCLGIVQEME
+336 YVVQKCLEIVQEME
-350 SKMKEIKGDAKQVGN
+350 SKMKEIKGAAKQVGN
-365 ALEDMDQH
+365 ALEDMEQH
-373 SVEGKDLIK
+373 SVEGKGLIK
-382 KIVNQMKRIKYTVQD
+382 QIVNQMKRNRDRVQE

-492 VESGITLVQSSGA
+492 VEVGITLVQSSGA

-523 NSSNSR
+523 TSNHSSDILKDN
-529 DVLENSQSI
+529 QTI
-538 VQAVNELSH
+538 VQFVNELSH
-547 IANTYECSSSNVEI
+547 IANTYVNSSSNVET
-561 SMKEQEM
+561 SMKEQEL

-574 ELANSLNWISQELQE
+574 ELANSLNWLSQELQG
-589 LIGGFKIK
+589 LIGEFKSN

>member
-1 MLLLCFCIVEIRKE
+1 
-15 KSMKKYWH
+15 MKKYWH

-45 MGALSFNMFQSS
+45 MGALSFNMFQNS

-78 LEIVKDVA
+78 LEIVRDVA
-86 KNPTAQRV
+86 KDPTAQRV

-101 QLDKAIKDM
+101 QLDKSIKDM

-117 VTGAKLNDKAEL
+117 VTGAKLNDKAKL
-129 QIVDLDTKLANTV
+129 QIVALDTQLANTV

-178 LGFWITIL
+178 LGFWVTIL

-276 TYFNNTIKK
+276 IYFNNTIKK
-285 FNSIIDKV
+285 FNRIIDKV
-293 RQTAEQVSTF
+293 RQTAEQVLTS
-303 SQELSVSTKENSIA
+303 SQELSVSTKENSVA

-336 YVVQKCLGIVQEME
+336 YVVQKCLEIVQEME
-350 SKMKEIKGDAKQVGN
+350 SKMKEIKGAAKQVGN
-365 ALEDMDQH
+365 ALEDMEQH
-373 SVEGKDLIK
+373 SVEGKGLIK
-382 KIVNQMKRIKYTVQD
+382 QIVNQMKRNRDRVQE

-492 VESGITLVQSSGA
+492 VEVGITLVQSSGA

-523 NSSNSR
+523 TSNHSSDILKDN
-529 DVLENSQSI
+529 QTI
-538 VQAVNELSH
+538 VQFVNELSH
-547 IANTYECSSSNVEI
+547 IANTYVNSSSNVET
-561 SMKEQEM
+561 SMKEQEL

-574 ELANSLNWISQELQE
+574 ELANSLNWLSQELQG
-589 LIGGFKIK
+589 LIGEFKSN